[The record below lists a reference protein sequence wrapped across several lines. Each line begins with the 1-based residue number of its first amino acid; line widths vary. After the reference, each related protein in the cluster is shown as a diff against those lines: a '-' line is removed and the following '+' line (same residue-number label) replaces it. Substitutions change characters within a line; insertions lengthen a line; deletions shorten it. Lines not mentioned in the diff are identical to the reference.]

1 MGIMSNTT
9 MKDFLKGFGIIVLA
23 GVLLIGMMFFAPYIA
38 SLIKNGVPRRDLG
51 GRHDASPPTAPKKT
65 TAELVAEAHSRSQNI
80 KALYMTAEV
89 ANDGGAGAT
98 RLRNHLIALAD
109 TTEINALVIDV
120 KEVCGPEYDE
130 KDLKKLLDTL
140 HQKNIWAIGRIVT
153 FKDASQ
159 REVHPEWYLTRK
171 NPKKVGDGA
180 CARKDYLTIKNP
192 AGANTQSILW
202 RDNKG
207 GYWMDPASPGTRDY
221 IVGFAKK
228 MSDLGFDELQFDYV
242 RFPSDGDVSQALYP
256 AWDGTIAKHDVL
268 KNFFAYLQKN
278 LKAYRPDLMLSAD
291 LFGYVA
297 DQGEDKTIGQRLA
310 DIAPSFDYVSFMVYP
325 SHYYAGLILPP
336 DPTRKL
342 PAVNYNVNEAR
353 THPDVVVGR
362 SLLAALNFFP
372 GAMASSTASSTPAQS
387 APKPANALLR
397 PWLED
402 FFHEAD
408 RLAGRPSGAAKV
420 RLQID
425 AAEKSGGHGWL
436 LWNASNIY
444 SESALKKE
452 YPHAS
457 IE

>member
-1 MGIMSNTT
+1 MKTLFIFV
-9 MKDFLKGFGIIVLA
+9 KDFLKGFGGIVLA
-23 GVLLIGMMFFAPYIA
+23 GGLLIGLLFLSPLIA
-38 SLIKNGVPRRDLG
+38 SLIRRNQSPLG
-51 GRHDASPPTAPKKT
+51 AGQRGGAPVTPQKT
-65 TAELVAEAHSRSQNI
+65 TAELIAEAHSRSANV
-80 KALYMTAEV
+80 KALYMTADV
-89 ANDGGAGAT
+89 ANDQGRGAT
-98 RLRNHLIALAD
+98 GLRNHLVALAD

-120 KEVCGPEYDE
+120 KEVCGPEYNE
-130 KDLKKLLDTL
+130 KNLKKLLDEL

-171 NPKKVGDGA
+171 NPKSVSEGA
-180 CARKDYLTIKNP
+180 CSRKQNLVVQSHEHP
-192 AGANTQSILW
+192 VANAPLW

-242 RFPSDGDVSQALYP
+242 RFPSDGDVSQAVYP
-256 AWDGTIAKHDVL
+256 AWDGTTAKHDVL
-268 KNFFAYLQKN
+268 KDFFASLQKN
-278 LKAYRPDLMLSAD
+278 LKAYRPELMLSAD

-310 DIAPSFDYVSFMVYP
+310 DIAPSFDYISFMVYP

-336 DPTRKL
+336 DPARKL

-353 THPDVVVGR
+353 NNPDVVVGR
-362 SLLAALNFFP
+362 SLLAALNFLNP
-372 GAMASSTASSTPAQS
+372 AVASSTATSTQNGTSNMLQQKTTS
-387 APKPANALLR
+387 AAVR

-402 FFHEAD
+402 FFHEQD
-408 RLAGRPSGAAKV
+408 RVAGRPHGAQKV
-420 RLQID
+420 RMQID
-425 AAEKSGGHGWL
+425 AAEKSGGHGWM

-444 SESALKKE
+444 SEAALKKE
-452 YPHAS
+452 
-457 IE
+457 